1 MTGSFDADRP
11 IYQQLAHRFRERIVT
26 GYWQPGERMA
36 SVRELALEYGV
47 NPNTVQRALA
57 ELEREGLAI
66 AERTSGR
73 FITEDEQLLRTTK
86 RQLAEEATR
95 EWAGRLRALGRTRR
109 KAPGSR
115 RRSGLTAMDR
125 QRRITHEHG

>member
-95 EWAGRLRALGRTRR
+95 EWAGRLRALGLDQAEGARL
-109 KAPGSR
+109 A
-115 RRSGLTAMDR
+115 TAVWTDG
-125 QRRITHEHG
+125 HGQTKENNA